1 MAKHIGQVEI
11 NALDLLPKLD
21 VSLKVRNVLLY
32 RLRLMV
38 GLFLM
43 RLAGR
48 CLGGIDRLTVDGKE
62 T

>member
-1 MAKHIGQVEI
+1 MAKHTGQVNV
-11 NALDLLPKLD
+11 NALDVLPKLD
-21 VSLKVRNVLLY
+21 ISVKVRNLPLY

-48 CLGGIDRLTVDGKE
+48 CLGGIDRLTIDGKE